1 MPTSSVARTLEEGL
15 RLPVGLRGED
25 LVRALTRTPA
35 AEYLLV
41 EDDGTVYGVL
51 VTADVDRAF
60 RQTSA

>member
-1 MPTSSVARTLEEGL
+1 M
-15 RLPVGLRGED
+15 
-25 LVRALTRTPA
+25 RALTRTPA

-41 EDDGTVYGVL
+41 EEDGSVYGVL